1 MVKGYLTGHYSLLA
15 HTQIA
20 LSHPFAISVERAGLS
35 PSGTQLAGD
44 LTLTFDKSGVIQEA
58 VESFNSIIS
67 DAAGEYGVTVVDIN
81 EALMRLISEGIDG
94 FTSDFVLIDPLNTA
108 YSLNGVHTIDAGYGI
123 IVDLFIE
130 KINET
135 FDMFIHIVDTEQF
148 RVQYS
153 N

>member
-1 MVKGYLTGHYSLLA
+1 MVKGYLSGNYSLLT

-44 LTLTFDKSGVIQEA
+44 LTLTFDESGVIQEA

-67 DAAGEYGVTVVDIN
+67 DAAGEYGVPVVDIN
-81 EALMRLISEGIDG
+81 EALMRLNSEGIDE

-108 YSLNGVHTIDAGYGI
+108 YSLVGIHPNDAGYGI
-123 IVDLFIE
+123 IANLFIE
-130 KINET
+130 KINEA
-135 FDMFIHIVDTEQF
+135 FDMFIPLVDTEQF
-148 RVQYS
+148 RGQYS

>member
-1 MVKGYLTGHYSLLA
+1 MVKGYLSGNYSLLT

-44 LTLTFDKSGVIQEA
+44 LTLTFDESGVIQEA

-67 DAAGEYGVTVVDIN
+67 DAAGEYGVPVVEIN
-81 EALMRLISEGIDG
+81 EALMRLNSEVIDG
-94 FTSDFVLIDPLNTA
+94 FTSDFVLIDPLNTT
-108 YSLNGVHTIDAGYGI
+108 YSLDGVHPNDAGYGI
-123 IVDLFIE
+123 IPNLFIE

-135 FDMFIHIVDTEQF
+135 FYMFIPLVDTEQF
-148 RVQYS
+148 RGQYS